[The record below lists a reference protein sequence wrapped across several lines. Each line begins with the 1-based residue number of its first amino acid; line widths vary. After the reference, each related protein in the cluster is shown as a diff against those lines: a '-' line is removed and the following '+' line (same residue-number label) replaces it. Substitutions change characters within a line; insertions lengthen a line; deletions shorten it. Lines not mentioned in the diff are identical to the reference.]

1 MKFTG
6 IAAML
11 AVVTAVTGAA
21 IPNVNGALAEVH
33 QVTGDVKGL
42 LSNVL
47 GTKDEAQ
54 VNKLVSQLE
63 NVEKALKALTGG
75 EQKRQLLNVGVG
87 ADVDVLKRGA
97 LLGGTGS
104 ELGSTVDNTVSGVG
118 KTVDGVV
125 SNLKRD
131 GDLLGDLPLVGDIL
145 KRDGDLLGDLPLVGD
160 ILKRDDAISSL
171 AEQITPQVTQVVQ
184 GLNVQQITGL
194 LNILNVNGLLTNV
207 ESVLGNLLGGGLLNG
222 LTGGLLGGVLKRDD
236 AISSLASQLLPKL
249 TQGGILPQ
257 DLSVEQLTGLLNIL
271 NVNNLLTGVES
282 LVQNLLG
289 GGLLKGLTGDLL

>member
-63 NVEKALKALTGG
+63 NVQKALEGLTGS
-75 EQKRQLLNVGVG
+75 EQKRDLLNVGVG
-87 ADVDVLKRGA
+87 ADVDVLKRDDV
-97 LLGGTGS
+97 LGDLTKT
-104 ELGSTVDNTVSGVG
+104 LG
-118 KTVDGVV
+118 
-125 SNLKRD
+125 LKRD
-131 GDLLGDLPLVGDIL
+131 EGLLGDLPLVGDL
-145 KRDGDLLGDLPLVGD
+145 KRDEGLLGDLPLVGD
-160 ILKRDDAISSL
+160 LKRDDAISSL

-207 ESVLGNLLGGGLLNG
+207 ESVLSNLLGGGLLKG
-222 LTGGLLGGVLKRDD
+222 LTGNLLGGILKRDD